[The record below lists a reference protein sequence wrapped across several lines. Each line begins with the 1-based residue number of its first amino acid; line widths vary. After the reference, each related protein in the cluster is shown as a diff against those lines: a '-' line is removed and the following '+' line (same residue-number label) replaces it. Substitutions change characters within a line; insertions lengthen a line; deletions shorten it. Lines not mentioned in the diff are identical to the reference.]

1 MSTNF
6 PGGTFAYQRITPSED
21 AAVRRAALGDGILCG
36 CEFKYS
42 GSTLTMGAGLL
53 FLCGR
58 VVRHPQVQHW
68 SIAGSTSGF
77 ARLVL
82 TLDMSRTATATEFEQ
97 VVDSVEYAETL
108 NGFASLSDE
117 DINADGFLYQAEVC
131 VVSLGAGGITGL
143 VKVFPALGGTPRNPE
158 ITSWTQLDSLID
170 SGIYPLNIS
179 SGSATAGGVSFSRA
193 TVTVE
198 SYDATTARQIV
209 SRLDMPTRAIRTGS
223 DGKWTPWSIENPP
236 MALGVEY
243 RTTELWQNKPV
254 YVKQIAYAPESF
266 NDGHTKIAHG
276 ISGLATC
283 IEAKAFWYRDNEGTP
298 GWRFLPESYPG
309 DTAYD
314 GQIDYVDSE
323 GVDFRLGYTTL
334 LRISESSG
342 PLYVTLKYTK
352 T

>member
-6 PGGTFAYQRITPSED
+6 PGGTFAYQKVAPSDD
-21 AAVRRAALGDGILCG
+21 AAVRRVLGDGILNG
-36 CEFKYS
+36 CHLSYS
-42 GSTLTMGAGLL
+42 GRTLTMSPGRLL
-53 FLCGR
+53 LCGR
-58 VVRHPQVQHW
+58 VVKHGQEQHW
-68 SIAGSTSGF
+68 SVGESQGY
-77 ARLVL
+77 ARLFI
-82 TLDMSRTATATEFEQ
+82 TLDLSQSATETTFEQ
-97 VVDSVEYAETL
+97 VSAELEYGYTL
-108 NGFASLSDE
+108 DE
-117 DINADGFLYQAEVC
+117 FWPLNQDDINDDGTVYQVVVC
-131 VVSLGAGGITGL
+131 TVALGANGINGIVYSLPRLTGT
-143 VKVFPALGGTPRNPE
+143 VKNAT
-158 ITSWTQLDSLID
+158 ITSMAQLDSLMD
-170 SGIYPLNIS
+170 SGTYPLSITSGGASAGNVTFS
-179 SGSATAGGVSFSRA
+179 SAI
-193 TVTVE
+193 VTVE
-198 SYDATTARQIV
+198 AFDELTVRQTI
-209 SRLDMPTRAIRTGS
+209 SRLDRPVRAIRTG
-223 DGKWTPWSIENPP
+223 GGGAWAPWSIENPP

-254 YVKQIAYAPESF
+254 YVKQIAYDSKSF